1 MTATDV
7 PLVGKLA
14 GVVAGLE
21 NPPLD
26 AKGAHGAKYT
36 SLGALTNHLRGPCA
50 AAGIAISFELQ
61 STAGEVTTSLSVIDV
76 AFGGVL
82 PVGSL
87 TLPYR
92 DAQQMGGCV
101 TYARRYLLAAAFG
114 VVGEND
120 DDGARASKPAT
131 VRKARQSGAEP
142 SEHDRGVSAPE
153 PTISAAQLKALQAR
167 YSGMDRGDRLADW
180 SSKLNRKIETANELS
195 RREAITLLTE
205 EEEETR

>member
-1 MTATDV
+1 MTEPDGKLA
-7 PLVGKLA
+7 GKLA

-36 SLGALTNHLRGPCA
+36 TLGALTNHLRGPCT
-50 AAGIAISFELQ
+50 AAGIAVSFGLT

-76 AFGGVL
+76 ASGGVL
-82 PVGSL
+82 PLGSL

-92 DAQQMGGCV
+92 DAQAMGGCV

-120 DDGARASKPAT
+120 DDGARASKPAP
-131 VRKARQSGAEP
+131 VRKARRSGIEPAEQ
-142 SEHDRGVSAPE
+142 DRGVSAPE

-167 YSGMDRGDRLADW
+167 YSGMDRAGRLAEW
-180 SSKLNRKIETANELS
+180 SAKLNRKIETANELS
-195 RREAITLLTE
+195 RREAIALLTE
-205 EEEETR
+205 DEK